1 MANIIEYAGRHRVFS
16 DPAATKLG
24 FQLDQNAEEKIF
36 QFPRY
41 FNDFDL
47 SQFTCFLLL
56 SGADW
61 TDRVE
66 LSRESCG
73 EETLTYRWTAP
84 KLVTAAGKPVVFQPV
99 FQKGTTVLHL
109 DKDIFTVCSSV
120 DPDGEM
126 EPFYPDYIDRLKK
139 LETIVGKM
147 SLPNHLINGNSIVW
161 QRGESFTLTSGN
173 TKWVYC
179 DDRWRYK
186 FTGASGASATVAKNS
201 GGGVK
206 ITISGS
212 GTVTRQQVLENSFT
226 GLLTSRINGEST
238 SAPFSGKTVAQ
249 TFTKTSTVE
258 WTKLE
263 ASPVPT
269 PFSPR
274 SYSEELT
281 ACQRFYQVIEN
292 ARALMR
298 NCVTTSGANNYH
310 FPTPFPSMIR
320 KPDYTFTVIENSGVS
335 ECGYYINGT
344 NGGYVYFYASASIVS
359 ILCTVRLDAEIYS

>member
-41 FNDFDL
+41 LNGFDL
-47 SQFTCFLLL
+47 SQFTCSLLL

-66 LSRESCG
+66 LSQESCG
-73 EETLTYRWTAP
+73 EETLTCRWTAP

-99 FQKGTTVLHL
+99 FQNGATVLHL

-126 EPFYPDYIDRLKK
+126 ELFYPDYIGKLKK
-139 LETIVGKM
+139 LEAIVGKM

-186 FTGASGASATVAKNS
+186 FTGTSGASAAVSKNP

-206 ITISGS
+206 ITITGA

-238 SAPFSGKTVAQ
+238 SVPFSGKTVAQ

-269 PFSPR
+269 PFSSRP
-274 SYSEELT
+274 YSEEL
-281 ACQRFYQVIEN
+281 ALCQKFYQTIEN
-292 ARALMR
+292 IRATMR
-298 NCVTTSGANNYH
+298 NCSTASGSNNYH
-310 FPTPFPSMIR
+310 FPAPFPTMVR
-320 KPDYTFTVIENSGVS
+320 KPDNRFTLVETTGTQNH
-335 ECGYYINGT
+335 GYYVDGP
-344 NGGYVYFYASASIVS
+344 NGGYLYFYATAANASLVGVV
-359 ILCTVRLDAEIYS
+359 TLDAEIYS